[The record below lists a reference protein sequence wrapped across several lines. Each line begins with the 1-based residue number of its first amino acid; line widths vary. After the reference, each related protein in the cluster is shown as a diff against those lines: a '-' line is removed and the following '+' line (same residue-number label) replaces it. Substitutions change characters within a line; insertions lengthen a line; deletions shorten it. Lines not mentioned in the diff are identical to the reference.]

1 MCVHIRNDTWM
12 NFLWLLYVLQK
23 HETSKNVIKVQKKK
37 KCPWKVSLSHITH
50 LKLRIFDW
58 FPLAEHHNFI
68 FNMHGLLFSQHQREI
83 NTDRIGGTTDSESN
97 FFYFLYLF
105 RYTTLRQHSIKKLYK
120 IIIGKTISKSSVLA
134 NKPAEP
140 LNLCSLQP
148 FSLYIT
154 NIKLT
159 QIRKAILAF
168 LKALDAYSFV
178 LRRKLRF

>member
-1 MCVHIRNDTWM
+1 MCFKNM
-12 NFLWLLYVLQK
+12 K
-23 HETSKNVIKVQKKK
+23 HLKMSLKYKKKKK

-50 LKLRIFDW
+50 LKLRIFYW

-168 LKALDAYSFV
+168 LKTLDAYSIV